1 MALFIHRRTRHL
13 RQVLGAIRKYRPS
26 RLFVFADGW
35 QRGNGKEEQECRRAR
50 RLVEQ
55 SVKWPCQISLH
66 FSSQNKGLKTSV
78 EQGLAHVFRQVSEA
92 IVLEDDCVAS
102 PAFFSF
108 CEVNL
113 KKHRRDSMIMSISG
127 SCFVEPGVPIPGRA
141 YLSRYPHCWGWATW
155 ARAWRRYRGA
165 ISPGALRKILDRQR
179 FPTPEHEYWSRVAG
193 QLAGKK
199 MSSWAYFWL
208 WAHWSHG
215 GRALSPAV
223 NLVRNIGFDST
234 ARHTRE
240 LAKPLVVRMG
250 NPSLAFQ
257 GSVLPIPESE
267 NLDRSVFRNHYRRM
281 AGRRGWREKITDRLR
296 LLLPGWTRGGG

>member
-1 MALFIHRRTRHL
+1 VALFIHRRTRHL

-26 RLFVFADGW
+26 RFFVFADGW

-78 EQGLAHVFRQVSEA
+78 EQGLAHVFRRVSEA

-108 CEVNL
+108 CEENL

-127 SCFVEPGVPIPGRA
+127 SCFVELGVPIPGRA

-179 FPTPEHEYWSRVAG
+179 FPKPEHEYWSRVAG